1 MQENIISWNLANW
14 VSVVL
19 MALIGYFVLG
29 AVLAFVRKKR
39 GDNSDAGALPNQT
52 PQQAD

>member
-19 MALIGYFVLG
+19 MALIGFTVLG
-29 AVLAFVRKKR
+29 AAVKFVQGKR
-39 GDNSDAGALPNQT
+39 NAGQISTTPNQT
-52 PQQAD
+52 PQQAA

>member
-19 MALIGYFVLG
+19 MVLIGYFLLG
-29 AVLAFVRKKR
+29 SVVSFVKKR
-39 GDNSDAGALPNQT
+39 RGGDGGGQVPNQT
-52 PQQAD
+52 AQDE